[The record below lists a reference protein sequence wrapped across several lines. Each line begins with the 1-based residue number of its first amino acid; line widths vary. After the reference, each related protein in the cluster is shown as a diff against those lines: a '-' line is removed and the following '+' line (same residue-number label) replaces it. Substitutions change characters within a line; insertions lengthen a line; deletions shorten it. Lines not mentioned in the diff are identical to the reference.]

1 LRAVATIVSIWL
13 ALALA
18 LAAALKARRPAGGAA
33 ALATYGIVAAP
44 LQRAALWTLVA
55 IEAALAGAL
64 FAGVGWAAA
73 GAAGLFLIFTV
84 ATAAA
89 LLAGRAGRPCAC
101 FGGSSRLSGSSPAR
115 AAALSLVAA
124 ATALGVVPSAPS
136 GYERWLTLALS
147 LTAAAVA
154 GLAVAIFALARE
166 VGVLRLSAASRGA
179 LEIPEEGPALGARQS
194 WASAVQSGP
203 RTALGLAVFTSEGC
217 PLCATVAPAVRHV
230 AADPLLA
237 VAIFDEHADAPVWR
251 AAGVPGSPYAVA
263 LSGDGVALA
272 KGTFNSLGQLESVLA
287 TARVRQPGLA
297 LAA

>member
-18 LAAALKARRPAGGAA
+18 LTAALKARRPASAVA
-33 ALATYGIVAAP
+33 ALATYGILAVS
-44 LQRAALWTLVA
+44 LQRIVLWTLVA
-55 IEAALAGAL
+55 IEAALAVAL
-64 FAGVGWAAA
+64 FAGVSWAAA
-73 GAAGLFLIFTV
+73 GAAGLFLLFTV
-84 ATAAA
+84 ATVAA
-89 LLAGRAGRPCAC
+89 LSTGRAGRPCAC
-101 FGGSSRLSGSSPAR
+101 FGSSSRLSWSSPAR

-124 ATALGVVPSAPS
+124 ATALDVLPSAPS
-136 GYERWLTLALS
+136 GYDRWLTLALS
-147 LTAAAVA
+147 LALAAVA
-154 GLAVAIFALARE
+154 ALAVATFALARE
-166 VGVLRLSAASRGA
+166 VGVLRLSAGSRGA
-179 LEIPEEGPALGARQS
+179 LEIPEEGPQLGARQS
-194 WASAVQSGP
+194 WASAVRSGP

-217 PLCATVAPAVRHV
+217 PLCATVAPAVQHI

-237 VAIFDEHADAPVWR
+237 VRVFDEHADAAVWR